1 MTIKRRIARIMAGSG
16 AALLAISAL
25 TGAAAAPDQPWRDTS
40 QTPEWRA
47 NALLS
52 AMTSEEKV
60 TLILATNDA
69 DFAPLAYLGI
79 PEMRRVDASGGLRGD
94 TGVTAFPAPNALG
107 ATFDTKL
114 AGEYGA
120 VIGAEAHDKRWN
132 VVLGPTVDID
142 RNGLSGRAAEG
153 YGEDTLV
160 NGKMGA
166 AVSAG
171 VESKGVSTMIKH
183 FAAYAQESGP
193 RETLGVDVSERAL
206 RELYYP
212 PFETAVVDGGADSVM
227 CAYPRVNGT
236 YACENSEM
244 LTALKTDLGLSGYVA
259 TDFDPR
265 SEWISGINAGVD
277 SQSLFAKTD
286 RTPFTDGRISAE
298 RVDDAVYRILL
309 ALFDSG
315 AFDTPLPA
323 EAAAVVTN
331 DDHLAT
337 AVETGEEA
345 TVLLKNSGVLPLS
358 NEPSVAVI
366 GPAGADAI
374 TGIEGSSYVNP
385 GDFVTPAEA
394 IAAKADETT
403 VSQGSLGDIALPTAP
418 ASAFGAGMSAEYFGS
433 TDFSGPV
440 ISSGTASNID
450 FSGAPVE
457 GLPSSWSARYSGTI
471 TPTSTGLLRLSSLLS
486 GSAKVT
492 VNGETVFDG
501 SRFIWDFFFAPQEY
515 TLGGVVELEAG
526 VPADI
531 VVEYSTAGGGFFG
544 PRMTLGWQPD
554 SLIPAAVEAAR
565 NSDVAVV
572 FANEFTGE
580 AVDRVGLSLPGDQ
593 NALIE
598 AVAAVNPNTIVVLH
612 TPGPVLM
619 PWLDDVAAVTQ
630 AWYQGAAVG
639 ESIANVLYGD
649 ADPGGRL
656 PMTFPA
662 STDQGPALVRDSNE
676 VSYDEGIYV
685 GYKWYE
691 QNDQTPLFPFGY
703 GESYTDFAYS
713 DLATT
718 PMLIPASPVD
728 GPSTAASI
736 ATTPA
741 TASVTITN
749 TGDRAGSDV
758 VQFYAGALPTD
769 AVDTVD
775 RALAGFA
782 KVDLEPGESQR
793 VTVELDNRV
802 LSYWD
807 TTADRWAAPTGSV
820 PLVAARSA
828 VDDQLSSSVAVSVA
842 PTSTGPDGTPGDG
855 TPGTDPAGDQP
866 GASGSDKLAATGSST
881 VASLGLIAGLL
892 LMLGAGLVVQRRRS
906 HASQTRRS

>member
-1 MTIKRRIARIMAGSG
+1 MTQRTRISRIAAGAG
-16 AALLAISAL
+16 AALIAVSAL
-25 TGAAAAPDQPWRDTS
+25 TGAALAPDQPWRDAS
-40 QTPEWRA
+40 QAPEWRA
-47 NALLS
+47 QSLLS
-52 AMTSEEKV
+52 AMTADEKV

-107 ATFDTKL
+107 ATFDTEL
-114 AGEYGA
+114 ASEYGA

-160 NGKMGA
+160 NGRMGA

-171 VESKGVSTMIKH
+171 VESEGVITMLKH

-193 RETLGVDVSERAL
+193 RETLGVTVPERAL

-236 YACENSEM
+236 YACENPDM
-244 LTALKTDLGLSGYVA
+244 LSALKTDLGLDGYVA

-277 SQSLFAKTD
+277 SQSLFARTD

-298 RVDDAVYRILL
+298 RVDDAAYRILL

-315 AFDTPLPA
+315 AFDAPLPA
-323 EAAAVVTN
+323 AAADVVTN
-331 DDHLAT
+331 DEHLAT

-358 NEPSVAVI
+358 TEPSVAVI

-394 IAAKADETT
+394 ITAKAGETT
-403 VSQGSLGDIALPTAP
+403 ISQGSLGDVALPTAP
-418 ASAFGAGMSAEYFGS
+418 ASAFGTGLDAEYFG
-433 TDFSGPV
+433 TGDLSGPA
-440 ISSGTASNID
+440 ISTGTVPNVD
-450 FSGAPVE
+450 FSGAPVQ
-457 GLPSSWSARYSGTI
+457 GLPSTWSARFSGTI
-471 TPTSTGLLRLSSLLS
+471 TPTSTGILRLSSLLS

-501 SRFIWDFFFAPQEY
+501 TRFIWDFFFARQEY

-531 VVEYSTAGGGFFG
+531 EIEYSTTGGGFFG
-544 PRMTLGWQPD
+544 PRLTLGWQPD

-639 ESIANVLYGD
+639 DSIANVLYGD

-662 STDQGPALVRDSNE
+662 STDQGPALVRDSND
-676 VSYDEGIYV
+676 VTYDEGIYV
-685 GYKWYE
+685 GYKWYD
-691 QNDQTPLFPFGY
+691 QNDETPLFPFGY

-713 DLATT
+713 DLSTT
-718 PMLIPASPVD
+718 PLVIPASPVD

-741 TASVTITN
+741 TASVTVTN
-749 TGDRAGSDV
+749 TGDRSGSDV
-758 VQFYAGALPTD
+758 VQFYTGALPTD
-769 AVDTVD
+769 SVDTVD

-782 KVDLEPGESQR
+782 KVDLEPGESRR

-807 TTADRWAAPTGSV
+807 TDADRWATPTGAV

-828 VDDQLSSSVAVSVA
+828 VDDQLSSTVTVAVA
-842 PTSTGPDGTPGDG
+842 PTSVDPGE
-855 TPGTDPAGDQP
+855 TQGTDPAGAQP
-866 GASGSDKLAATGSST
+866 GASGSDTLAATGNST
-881 VASLGLIAGLL
+881 ATTFGLVAGVLL
-892 LMLGAGLVVQRRRS
+892 LMGAGLAAVRRRRS
-906 HASQTRRS
+906 RNAIAVRD